1 MILSKKQKKLWI
13 ILVAVASLAL
23 ILTSML
29 PLVYSLFK

>member
-13 ILVAVASLAL
+13 VLVAVASLAL